1 MYDQYTTS
9 MDRQFIDV
17 ESTFL
22 WLSRRDVKA
31 ETESEIIT
39 TQDQALQTKYLQKRL
54 KTERDSKNRLS
65 TIR

>member
-1 MYDQYTTS
+1 MYDQYTRS
-9 MDRQFIDV
+9 MDRQLIDE
-17 ESTFL
+17 ESTFI

-31 ETESEIIT
+31 ETESKIIA

-54 KTERDSKNRLS
+54 KPETNSKSRLS